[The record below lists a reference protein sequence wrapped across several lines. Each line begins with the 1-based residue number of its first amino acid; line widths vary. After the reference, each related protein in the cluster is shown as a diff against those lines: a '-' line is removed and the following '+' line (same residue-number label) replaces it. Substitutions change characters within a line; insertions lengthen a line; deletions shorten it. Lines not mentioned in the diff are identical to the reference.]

1 MKLEEG
7 HHEHGEDGDNG
18 DEFVPFQFVFCDKRG
33 LEYNGNVAMK
43 SDTMEGGG
51 YETGGVLSRGV
62 RGLQYRKSVGKKV
75 NVMVVAA
82 TLIGMLFDIGDV

>member
-7 HHEHGEDGDNG
+7 HHEHGEDGDSG

-43 SDTMEGGG
+43 SDTMEGGV
-51 YETGGVLSRGV
+51 TRQGV
-62 RGLQYRKSVGKKV
+62 Y
-75 NVMVVAA
+75 
-82 TLIGMLFDIGDV
+82 